1 MVSCRDLLTNK
12 KYLKSL
18 LIFFNIDLLL
28 ISKKKQNYSSNL
40 EPFKVLK
47 YITLMYD
54 RLHYLILF
62 LLIFSFFFEGFIA
75 TIINYLKL
83 NKAHSQN
90 MTRTCKSALYKGRK
104 VFNKSSLEMDHF
116 QKLKNKL
123 SFIFS
128 RKK

>member
-18 LIFFNIDLLL
+18 LNFFNIDLLL
-28 ISKKKQNYSSNL
+28 ISKKKQNCSSNL
-40 EPFKVLK
+40 GPFKVLR
-47 YITLMYD
+47 YITLKYD

-90 MTRTCKSALYKGRK
+90 MARICKSALHKGRK
-104 VFNKSSLEMDHF
+104 VFNKSSLEMNHF

-128 RKK
+128 RKN